1 MPRLCPSRERPTVST
16 PLRWEEVEA
25 ALDAKDADA
34 LRFEADQVLDRMDTH
49 GDLFAP
55 VEKLK
60 QKLPK
65 L

>member
-1 MPRLCPSRERPTVST
+1 MKFRSDKTLARVG
-16 PLRWEEVEA
+16 
-25 ALDAKDADA
+25 K
-34 LRFEADQVLDRMDTH
+34 M

-65 L
+65 NWKL

>member
-1 MPRLCPSRERPTVST
+1 MKFRSDKLLAR
-16 PLRWEEVEA
+16 VE
-25 ALDAKDADA
+25 K
-34 LRFEADQVLDRMDTH
+34 Q

-65 L
+65 KLER

>member
-1 MPRLCPSRERPTVST
+1 MKFRPDKV
-16 PLRWEEVEA
+16 LARVEE
-25 ALDAKDADA
+25 L
-34 LRFEADQVLDRMDTH
+34 

-65 L
+65 KWDL

>member
-1 MPRLCPSRERPTVST
+1 MKFHSDRVLT
-16 PLRWEEVEA
+16 PI
-25 ALDAKDADA
+25 KK
-34 LRFEADQVLDRMDTH
+34 M

-65 L
+65 KWKV

>member
-1 MPRLCPSRERPTVST
+1 MKVRSDKVLAR
-16 PLRWEEVEA
+16 VEK
-25 ALDAKDADA
+25 L
-34 LRFEADQVLDRMDTH
+34 

-65 L
+65 KWRM